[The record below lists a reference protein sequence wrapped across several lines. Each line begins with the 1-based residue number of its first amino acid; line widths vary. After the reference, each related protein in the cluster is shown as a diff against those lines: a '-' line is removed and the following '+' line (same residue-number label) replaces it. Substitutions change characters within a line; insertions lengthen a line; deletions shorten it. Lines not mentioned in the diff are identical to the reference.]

1 MSAQR
6 QSNQDKETAIK
17 QAQLEM
23 QSIGEQFRKMIA
35 RMKASEAHNNY
46 EVCSVR
52 LSDSLYIRFI
62 MKKHIDKIHLTC
74 HYNIDNVSHEDR
86 TENHVIPISTSTEKV
101 VLAKVISCMKKI
113 VAVKS

>member
-1 MSAQR
+1 MSTQR

-17 QAQLEM
+17 QSQLEI

-35 RMKASEAHNNY
+35 RMTASKAHNNY

-62 MKKHIDKIHLTC
+62 MKKNVDKIRLTC
-74 HYNIDNVSHEDR
+74 HYNIDGVFHEDH
-86 TENHVIPISTSTEKV
+86 TENHVIPNSTSIENV